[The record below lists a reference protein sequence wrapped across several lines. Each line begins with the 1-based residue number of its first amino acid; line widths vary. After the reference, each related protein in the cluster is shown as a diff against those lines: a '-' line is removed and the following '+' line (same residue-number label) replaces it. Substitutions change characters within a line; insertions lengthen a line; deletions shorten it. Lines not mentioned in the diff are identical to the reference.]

1 MARDKIGERRTRLQ
15 KDKKRT
21 DRDRSA
27 MTSDEIDA
35 EKDLLD
41 STPPVEPIKADD
53 TPGRND
59 PCPCG
64 SGKKYKKCCA
74 LK

>member
-1 MARDKIGERRTRLQ
+1 MARDKIGERRTRLD
-15 KDKKRT
+15 KDKQFNEWSRK
-21 DRDRSA
+21 SLS
-27 MTSDEIDA
+27 SDEVDA
-35 EKDLLD
+35 EQELLD

-53 TPGRND
+53 TPERND

>member
-15 KDKKRT
+15 KDKKRG
-21 DRDRSA
+21 DRDRS
-27 MTSDEIDA
+27 MLTSDEIDA
-35 EKDLLD
+35 EQELLD
-41 STPPVEPIKADD
+41 NTPPVDPIKAEEK
-53 TPGRND
+53 PGRND